1 MPSSKKPRKAYV
13 PKQRTSSI
21 YMDRKAIE
29 GVRDLFQRVEI
40 ACKLKIRQGLATW
53 DDAACFRDA
62 LNLAQTIIYYEQM
75 FLANGGLCGFTDR
88 DQEKIERLCKSFH
101 TWYFRGIEDGGIV
114 YPEHGKGVPNPNV
127 LFKCHGNEA
136 RDLTEGMEIIF
147 DVIHAELDAHPQM
160 ILKLHRANHR
170 ILTNGAGRRPEHL
183 HIGPD
188 EMRKKLIAAM
198 RAA

>member
-1 MPSSKKPRKAYV
+1 MPSSRKPRKAYR
-13 PKQRTSSI
+13 PKPRAGVLYMDQSSI
-21 YMDRKAIE
+21 K
-29 GVRDLFQRVEI
+29 GVRDLFERVEI

-62 LNLAQTIIYYEQM
+62 LNLAQTIIFYEQE
-75 FLANGGLCGFTDR
+75 FLPDGGLCGFTDE
-88 DQEKIERLCKSFH
+88 DQDRIERMCESFH
-101 TWYFRGIEDGGIV
+101 SWYFRGIEQGGIV
-114 YPEHGKGVPNPNV
+114 YPEHGKGVPNPDV
-127 LFKCHGNEA
+127 KFMCHGNEA

-183 HIGPD
+183 HIGPE